1 MDAQVDGHR
10 CLIDTIYTHP
20 TRGGIDGTETAMI
33 KLKVTGMTCGH
44 CENAVRKA
52 LASVAGVTEV
62 VTVDRTRE
70 LVEVEGAAEVAAL
83 VAAVVEEGYT
93 AVAA

>member
-1 MDAQVDGHR
+1 
-10 CLIDTIYTHP
+10 
-20 TRGGIDGTETAMI
+20 MI

-52 LASVAGVTEV
+52 LASVSGVTGV
-62 VTVDRTRE
+62 GAVDRNRE
-70 LVEVEGAAEVAAL
+70 LAEVEGTAEIGAL
-83 VAAVVEEGYT
+83 VAAVVEEGYV

>member
-1 MDAQVDGHR
+1 
-10 CLIDTIYTHP
+10 
-20 TRGGIDGTETAMI
+20 MI

-52 LASVAGVTEV
+52 LAAVPGVTGV
-62 VTVDRTRE
+62 GAVDRNRE
-70 LVEVEGAAEVAAL
+70 LAEVEGAAEVAAL

-93 AVAA
+93 AVAT